1 MAVIACHDKLT
12 GERRGER
19 GRREET
25 EESDAPQ
32 DSGGEQISALWE
44 PRRTQSECS
53 PYRLFLVFLIAPE
66 AFLKLKKVRFLF
78 SNVRTLLNL
87 AIKPKTLSTM
97 PFLDPNLNVRLVPLS
112 LQ

>member
-19 GRREET
+19 GRGAREET

-32 DSGGEQISALWE
+32 DSGGEQISAPWE
-44 PRRTQSECS
+44 PRRTLSGCS

-78 SNVRTLLNL
+78 TNVRTLLNL
-87 AIKPKTLSTM
+87 AKSAQ
-97 PFLDPNLNVRLVPLS
+97 NLHKIAYFS
-112 LQ
+112 S